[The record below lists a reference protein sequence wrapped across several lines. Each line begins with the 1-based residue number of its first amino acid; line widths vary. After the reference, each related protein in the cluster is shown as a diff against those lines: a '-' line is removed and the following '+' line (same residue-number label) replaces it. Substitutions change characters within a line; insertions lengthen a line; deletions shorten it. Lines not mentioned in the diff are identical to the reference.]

1 MSQELALPSGVFVPT
16 GSPSVV
22 IVGEAYGQQEALLKQ
37 PFVGAS
43 GKELKQLL
51 RSCGFDWASECYLT
65 NVFLER
71 PPENNIEDFCLKKRD
86 AEAEYQMERD
96 RLRETWPDFPWPN
109 GYDFAPLKA
118 GKYFRPQKLDA
129 LARLKGEIETL
140 RPNLVI
146 TAGATPTW
154 AMLNSPKIGN
164 LRGNVAESTLCPGV
178 KVLPVYHPAAILRQW
193 SWRPILIADLMKARD
208 ESRFPEIQ
216 RPKRELWLE
225 PSLEDLE
232 EFESQHLRS
241 APLISVDIETA
252 HDQITCIGFATSWG
266 QALVVPFV
274 DRRQPDFNYWPS
286 PDEEEAAL
294 RWVRKWLQSPTP
306 KVLQNGTYDLQWIWW
321 LWRCPIQ
328 NYLQDTMLM
337 HHAYQP
343 EMEKGLGFMGS
354 VYTNEGSW
362 KLMRRHRKEETSKRD
377 E

>member
-1 MSQELALPSGVFVPT
+1 M
-16 GSPSVV
+16 
-22 IVGEAYGQQEALLKQ
+22 IVGEAYGQQEDLLKQ

-51 RSCGFDWASECYLT
+51 RFAGFDWREECYLT

-71 PPENNIEDFCLKKRD
+71 PPENNIEALCVKKREAEQLY
-86 AEAEYQMERD
+86 AEARPQLQTE
-96 RLRETWPDFPWPN
+96 WPDFPWPDS
-109 GYDFAPLKA
+109 YTWAPLKA
-118 GKYFRPQKLDA
+118 GKYFRPDRMGA
-129 LARLKGEIETL
+129 LARLQSEVAAL
-140 RPNLVI
+140 RPNLII
-146 TAGATPTW
+146 TTGATPTW
-154 AMLNSPKIGN
+154 AFLGSPKIGN
-164 LRGNVAESTLCPGV
+164 LRGNVAESTLCPGT

-193 SWRPILIADLMKARD
+193 SWRPILIADLLKARD
-208 ESRFPEIQ
+208 ESRFPEVR

-232 EFESQHLRS
+232 EFEPHLAS
-241 APLISVDIETA
+241 APLLSLDIETA

-266 QALVVPFV
+266 HAIVVPFV
-274 DRRQPDFNYWPS
+274 DRRQPDFNYWPTS
-286 PDEEEAAL
+286 EEEVAAL

-306 KVLQNGTYDLQWIWW
+306 KVLQNGTYDLQWVWW
-321 LWRCPIQ
+321 KWGFPIR

-343 EMEKGLGFMGS
+343 EMEKSLGFMGS

-362 KLMRRHRKEETSKRD
+362 KLMRRHRKDETTKRD

>member
-1 MSQELALPSGVFVPT
+1 
-16 GSPSVV
+16 
-22 IVGEAYGQQEALLKQ
+22 
-37 PFVGAS
+37 
-43 GKELKQLL
+43 
-51 RSCGFDWASECYLT
+51 
-65 NVFLER
+65 
-71 PPENNIEDFCLKKRD
+71 
-86 AEAEYQMERD
+86 
-96 RLRETWPDFPWPN
+96 
-109 GYDFAPLKA
+109 LKA

-140 RPNLVI
+140 QPNLVI
-146 TAGATPTW
+146 TTGATPTW
-154 AMLNSPKIGN
+154 AMLGSPKIGN

-225 PSLEDLE
+225 PSLEDLR
-232 EFESQHLRS
+232 EFESQHLAS

-252 HDQITCIGFATSWG
+252 HDQITCIGFATDWG
-266 QALVVPFV
+266 HVLVVPFV

-286 PDEEEAAL
+286 SDEEEAAL